1 MNTIERKRRIG
12 TMPHDAGGERLEDGH
27 IPGRPVLD
35 PMNHLDAEAER
46 KAETGTENPY
56 FGESDPG
63 RLPHLQ
69 HTMHVAKTRRWVIA
83 STVLW
88 LVAMVLGFTL
98 ISMSEALAAGALAV
112 SILLYGMVW
121 IFRMFLATDHRR
133 TMLPASLAGLPALLV
148 IALALLLVAG

>member
-1 MNTIERKRRIG
+1 MNTIERKPRLG
-12 TMPHDAGGERLEDGH
+12 TRPHDLGGARLEDVH

-35 PMNHLDAEAER
+35 PMNHLDADAER
-46 KAETGTENPY
+46 RAEAGTENPY

-69 HTMHVAKTRRWVIA
+69 HTMHVAQTRRWVVT
-83 STVLW
+83 STILW
-88 LVAMVLGFTL
+88 IVTLALGFTL
-98 ISMSEALAAGALAV
+98 IPFNEALAAGAIAV

-133 TMLPASLAGLPALLV
+133 TLFLASLAGLQALLV
-148 IALALLLVAG
+148 VALAILLVTS

>member
-12 TMPHDAGGERLEDGH
+12 TMPHDSGGERLEDGH

-63 RLPHLQ
+63 RLPSLFSGNLHL
-69 HTMHVAKTRRWVIA
+69 AAIA
-83 STVLW
+83 SAIL
-88 LVAMVLGFTL
+88 
-98 ISMSEALAAGALAV
+98 SAGPSQSTQL
-112 SILLYGMVW
+112 SGW
-121 IFRMFLATDHRR
+121 
-133 TMLPASLAGLPALLV
+133 
-148 IALALLLVAG
+148 

>member
-1 MNTIERKRRIG
+1 MNTIVRKHRVG
-12 TMPHDAGGERLEDGH
+12 TMPHDSVGEHPVDGH

-35 PMNHLDAEAER
+35 PMNHLDADEER
-46 KAETGTENPY
+46 RAETGTENPY

-83 STVLW
+83 STILL
-88 LVAMVLGFTL
+88 LVTMVLGFTL
-98 ISMSEALAAGALAV
+98 IPSSAALAAGALAV
-112 SILLYGMVW
+112 GILLYGMVW

-133 TMLPASLAGLPALLV
+133 TLLLASLAGLQALLV
-148 IALALLLVAG
+148 VGLAVMLLAG